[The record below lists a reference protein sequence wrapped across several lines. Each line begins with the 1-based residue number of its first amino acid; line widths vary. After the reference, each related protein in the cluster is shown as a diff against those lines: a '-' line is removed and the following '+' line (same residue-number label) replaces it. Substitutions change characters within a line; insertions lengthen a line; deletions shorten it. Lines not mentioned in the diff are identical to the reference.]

1 MRKLLAEKETAMKKA
16 FLNYPL
22 KSDNDI
28 AKITGISQP
37 TISKY
42 RKKYHL
48 EIDSEF
54 IAMVAGKFIV
64 EFSQAKEHWKELIQ
78 EIELIKKKKKTVVKQ
93 NQETGGYFSAE
104 VELDPLEQLQ
114 LIREQA
120 NLRARILFLASQGE
134 VREVIK
140 VMRTGQLPATN

>member
-1 MRKLLAEKETAMKKA
+1 MRKLLAEKEQAMKKA

-48 EIDSEF
+48 EIDTEF

-78 EIELIKKKKKTVVKQ
+78 EIEVIKKKKKTVVKQ
-93 NQETGGYFSAE
+93 NQETGGYFSAQ
-104 VELDPLEQLQ
+104 VELDPLETLQ
-114 LIREQA
+114 LIKEQA

-140 VMRTGQLPATN
+140 VMRTGQLPTTN

>member
-1 MRKLLAEKETAMKKA
+1 MRKLLAEKEKAMKQA
-16 FLNYPL
+16 FLAYPL

-37 TISKY
+37 TVSKY

-64 EFSQAKEHWKELIQ
+64 EFSQAKEHWKELIE
-78 EIELIKKKKKTVVKQ
+78 EIEAIKKKKKTVVKQ
-93 NQETGGYFSAE
+93 NQETGGYFSAQ
-104 VELDPLEQLQ
+104 VELDPLETLQ
-114 LIREQA
+114 LIKEQA
-120 NLRARILFLASQGE
+120 NLRAKILFLASQGE

-140 VMRTGQLPATN
+140 VMRTGKLPTAN